1 MRMQVE
7 LPPVL
12 TEEGKCRADFSRY
25 HTSQMRRSRTAVAPQ
40 CPAVEVEQIDAKS
53 KKDAVIA
60 EILAQVVSPT

>member
-1 MRMQVE
+1 
-7 LPPVL
+7 
-12 TEEGKCRADFSRY
+12 
-25 HTSQMRRSRTAVAPQ
+25 MRRSRTAVAPQ